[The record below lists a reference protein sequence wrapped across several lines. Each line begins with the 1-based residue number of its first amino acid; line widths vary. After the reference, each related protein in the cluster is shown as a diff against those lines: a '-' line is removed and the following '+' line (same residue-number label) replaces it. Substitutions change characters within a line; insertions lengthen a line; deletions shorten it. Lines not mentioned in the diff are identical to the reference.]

1 MMLNAGN
8 KPIGLGAGIGM
19 LAALVFIGFITSLF
33 LLWSVS
39 CIGGGAILLAGGF
52 C

>member
-39 CIGGGAILLAGGF
+39 CYCPGGWILLNMA
-52 C
+52 

>member
-1 MMLNAGN
+1 MLSASN
-8 KPIGLGAGIGM
+8 KPIGLGAGLGM
-19 LAALVFIGFITSLF
+19 VAALVLIGFITSLF

-39 CIGGGAILLAGGF
+39 CLGGSAIFVVGGF

>member
-1 MMLNAGN
+1 MILNASN
-8 KPIGLGAGIGM
+8 KPIGLGAGLG
-19 LAALVFIGFITSLF
+19 LAAVLVLIGFVTSLF

-39 CIGGGAILLAGGF
+39 CLGGGAFLLASGF